1 MSVFGGGCLN
11 VWSEGLPSAES
22 PRSPSPPQGHL
33 RCSKVCWP
41 DLDRCGLGG
50 GFPRSPLE
58 ARAVDPD
65 AMEDNGDFAGNGHL
79 GLLGTDPLHLPDAPS
94 FQSRPAL
101 GSMKQHTCRLEQVAP
116 QQSVARLGYPF
127 GRQAAGKLGRHGR
140 PSGCR
145 RLSQPAKQ
153 HPIALRSTSEH
164 AWRRRRLKVAHVRLC
179 HSRMLFVQAY
189 PRETQE
195 ILLNTFLDIQDE
207 LREQVLLR
215 PGLSIGGAWEHADVS
230 RWLATG
236 ASRNCAR
243 QRSWPWT
250 QTAVRQLSGGGA

>member
-1 MSVFGGGCLN
+1 VIVNSYFITFVLLGSAAHYAALRQVQCRRHAGVKVLSGLRRMSVFGGGCLN

-127 GRQAAGKLGRHGR
+127 GPSSGKQTWPSRQTLG
-140 PSGCR
+140 
-145 RLSQPAKQ
+145 LSETIP
-153 HPIALRSTSEH
+153 TSET
-164 AWRRRRLKVAHVRLC
+164 APDSTK
-179 HSRMLFVQAY
+179 
-189 PRETQE
+189 
-195 ILLNTFLDIQDE
+195 
-207 LREQVLLR
+207 
-215 PGLSIGGAWEHADVS
+215 EH
-230 RWLATG
+230 
-236 ASRNCAR
+236 
-243 QRSWPWT
+243 Q
-250 QTAVRQLSGGGA
+250 